1 MEPVAIVGVGMTKID
16 RERKADGYADLVYEA
31 SRAALDDAGMSIDQV
46 DNVVTISNDF
56 FDGRTISSMAVMD
69 ACGSYDKNVTT
80 VEGDGTFGAFF
91 GIMRILSGSYG
102 TTLVCAHHKGSE
114 SQMPLITN
122 AMFDP
127 IYERFLGVEAITS
140 SALQAKA
147 YMEKFGV
154 TEEQCALVSVK
165 NHGNAFKNPVAQ
177 LPLELTVEKVMAS
190 PYISDPIKLLDCCPI
205 SDGASAVILA
215 SEERAKKIA
224 GKPVWVKGAA
234 HCSTAYHLGDRNLY
248 CVCALSEASKK
259 AYAMAGIDD
268 PVKGV
273 DLVELYDAFS
283 YMELMWLEGL
293 GFCERGEAG
302 KLTESGKT
310 ALDGELPVNAS
321 GGCLSGNPVLV
332 AGLNRII
339 ECALQIRGD
348 AGEHQVGGV
357 KTAVAH
363 GINGPCGQSHCVW
376 VLGGE
381 K

>member
-1 MEPVAIVGVGMTKID
+1 MEAVAIVGVGMTQIK
-16 RERKADGYADLVYEA
+16 RERKADGYPDLVYEA
-31 SRAALDDAGMSIDQV
+31 TRAALDDAGMSIDQI
-46 DNVVTISNDF
+46 DNVVTVSNDF
-56 FDGRTISSMAVMD
+56 FDGRTISSMAIMD

-91 GIMRILSGSYG
+91 GLMRVLSGSYG

-127 IYERFLGVEAITS
+127 IFARSLGIESITS
-140 SALQAKA
+140 SALQARA
-147 YMEKFGV
+147 YMAKYGV

-165 NHGNAFKNPVAQ
+165 NHGNAFANPVAQ
-177 LPLELTVEKVMAS
+177 LPLKLTVEKVMSS
-190 PYISDPIKLLDCCPI
+190 PYIADPIKLLDCCPI

-215 SEERAKKIA
+215 SEQRAKKITD
-224 GKPVWVKGAA
+224 KPVWVKGVA
-234 HCSTAYHLGDRNLY
+234 HCSSAYHLGDRNLY
-248 CVCALSEASKK
+248 CVCALEEAAKK
-259 AYAMAGIDD
+259 ACSMAGIGD
-268 PVKGV
+268 PAKDI
-273 DLVELYDAFS
+273 DLIELYDAFT
-283 YMELMWLEGL
+283 YMEPMWLEGL
-293 GFCERGEAG
+293 GICERGEGG

-339 ECALQIRGD
+339 ECALQVRGD
-348 AGEHQVGGV
+348 AGEHQVDGV
-357 KTAVAH
+357 KTALAH

>member
-1 MEPVAIVGVGMTKID
+1 MEPVAVVGVGMTQVK
-16 RERKADGYADLVYEA
+16 RERKADGYPDLVFDA
-31 SRAALDDAGMSIDQV
+31 TRAALDDAGMSIDQI

-56 FDGRTISSMAVMD
+56 FDGRTISSMAIMD

-91 GIMRILSGSYG
+91 GVMRVLSGSYG

-127 IYERFLGVEAITS
+127 IFARSLGIDAVTS
-140 SALQAKA
+140 SALQARA
-147 YMEKFGV
+147 YMAKYGI
-154 TEEQCALVSVK
+154 TEEQCAMVSVK
-165 NHGNAFKNPVAQ
+165 NHGNAFKNPIAQ
-177 LPLELTVEKVMAS
+177 LPLELTVEKVMSS
-190 PYISDPIKLLDCCPI
+190 PYIADPIKLLDCCPI

-215 SEERAKKIA
+215 SEERAKKITD
-224 GKPVWVKGAA
+224 KPVWVKGVA
-234 HCSTAYHLGDRNLY
+234 HCSSAYQLGDRNLY
-248 CVCALSEASKK
+248 CVCALEEAAKK
-259 AYAMAGIDD
+259 AYAMAGVSEPARDIDLAE
-268 PVKGV
+268 V
-273 DLVELYDAFS
+273 YDAFS
-283 YMELMWLEGL
+283 YMEPLWLEGL
-293 GFCERGEAG
+293 GICERGEGG
-302 KLTESGKT
+302 KLTESGRT

-348 AGEHQVGGV
+348 AGEHQAERV

>member
-1 MEPVAIVGVGMTKID
+1 MEPVAIVGVGMTEIR
-16 RERKADGYADLVYEA
+16 RERKADGYPDLVYEA
-31 SRAALDDAGMSIDQV
+31 SRAALDDAGMTIDQV

-56 FDGRTISSMAVMD
+56 FDGRTISSMAIQD
-69 ACGSYDKNVTT
+69 ACGSYDKNVST
-80 VEGDGTFGAFF
+80 VEGDGTFGAFY
-91 GIMRILSGSYG
+91 GLMRILSGSFG

-114 SQMPLITN
+114 SVMPLITN

-127 IYERFLGVEAITS
+127 IYARSLGIDAVTS
-140 SALQAKA
+140 SALQARA
-147 YMEKFGV
+147 YMDRFGV

-165 NHGNAFKNPVAQ
+165 NHGNAFANPVAQ
-177 LPLELTVEKVMAS
+177 LPLELTVEKVMSS
-190 PYISDPIKLLDCCPI
+190 PYIADPIKLLDCCPI

-215 SEERAKKIA
+215 SEKRAKKITK
-224 GKPVWVKGAA
+224 KPVWVKGVA
-234 HCSTAYHLGDRNLY
+234 HCSTSYHLGDRNLY
-248 CVCALSEASKK
+248 CVCALREASKK
-259 AYAMAGIDD
+259 AYGMAGIGD
-268 PVKGV
+268 PAKDI
-273 DLVELYDAFS
+273 DLVELYDAFT

-293 GFCERGEAG
+293 GFCERGEGG

-310 ALDGELPVNAS
+310 ARGGELPVNAS

-339 ECALQIRGD
+339 ECALQVRGN
-348 AGEHQVGGV
+348 AGEHQVDGV
-357 KTAVAH
+357 KTALAH